1 MERTIEV
8 RHVSL
13 EIDADFESFTQALE
27 RSLGRF
33 DYSLY
38 KDLETDPRSV
48 EERLK
53 ALGYIE

>member
-13 EIDADFESFTQALE
+13 EINADFEHFTQTLE
-27 RSLGRF
+27 QSLGRF

-38 KDLETDPRSV
+38 KDLETDP
-48 EERLK
+48 
-53 ALGYIE
+53 